1 MKGEADPCDGVFS
14 FSETDTEILQWTVS
28 GEKKSIGLEA
38 SMLITKNFIDVW
50 LSEGKFRKLML
61 AWSNLEQLDSEK
73 SSCVTV
79 NKLINE
85 LSEEEIR
92 KALSSDLLNTIGSL
106 LDFYFQKVYLSQH
119 AISTRCCI
127 IDNFKQTAQLL
138 RDVYLCDDEYITE
151 IFVSVL
157 LNEENASNLD
167 SKSVNYQNFWL
178 DEVIDYLITK
188 NYSSIL
194 VHGFSQLTSSFDEE
208 DDLKVRYKPPFPLN
222 IIFTPSVLINYE
234 RIWNL
239 LLRITV
245 ECAALE
251 KMMVQKACTYS
262 TAMMQM
268 RMWNFVRAMRYFFHE
283 QIRRTI
289 VDEYQKDLDTIRTIE
304 EAFELHRRFV
314 KKLYRHCLL
323 GWKHVKLWN
332 VLDECLVLITKF
344 RRCSAESFNMLRLF
358 KVFNDFH
365 SNVDL
370 FCNAV
375 KRTSVGANYW
385 LSDLLLLADFSGIYT
400 DLHDNSSLNPNLTAL
415 SL

>member
-106 LDFYFQKVYLSQH
+106 LDFYFH
-119 AISTRCCI
+119 
-127 IDNFKQTAQLL
+127 
-138 RDVYLCDDEYITE
+138 
-151 IFVSVL
+151 VL